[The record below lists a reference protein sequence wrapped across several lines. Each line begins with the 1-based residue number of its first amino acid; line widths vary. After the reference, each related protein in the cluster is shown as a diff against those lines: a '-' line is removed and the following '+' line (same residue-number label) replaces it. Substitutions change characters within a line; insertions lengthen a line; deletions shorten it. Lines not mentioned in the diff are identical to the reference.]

1 MDFDTWIDDAWSRHA
16 DDPGRAA
23 QSLAEGAARVT
34 AETQLVA
41 LIGFA
46 HHVHGEHLG
55 GWQAGLDGLDRLAA
69 SPMCNPAGVSGEA
82 LARCRASL
90 LLSAGDPRAADA
102 LALSL
107 SLSDRIRATAMAA
120 ANLAQN
126 EAAPDTGRASALWQA
141 ALALAA
147 GSGLPADDPAHRT
160 LAATGNNLAS
170 ALEQKAVRSAAERA
184 LMLATAAGARQHW
197 ALAGT
202 WLEVERAEYRLAS
215 SWLAAADGEPCAA
228 QAALVHAQACLAL
241 VDAHAA
247 PALER
252 FFACEVLARA
262 QRLAGDEPAQAAS
275 LQAAREAFAQL
286 AADDQAWCAESLRAI
301 VPEPA
306 AAAG

>member
-1 MDFDTWIDDAWSRHA
+1 MNFDTWIDDAWSSHA

-34 AETQLVA
+34 AETHLVA
-41 LIGFA
+41 RIGFA

-69 SPMCNPAGVSGEA
+69 SPMCNPVGASGEA

-102 LALSL
+102 LALS
-107 SLSDRIRATAMAA
+107 DRIRATAMAA

-126 EAAPDTGRASALWQA
+126 ESAPDTGRASALWQA
-141 ALALAA
+141 ALGLAA
-147 GSGLPADDPAHRT
+147 GVGLPAHDPAHRT

-170 ALEQKAVRSAAERA
+170 ALEEKAVRSAAERA

-215 SWLAAADGEPCAA
+215 SWLAAAADEPCAA
-228 QAALVHAQACLAL
+228 QAALVHAQACMAL

-262 QRLAGDEPAQAAS
+262 QRLAGNAPAHAAAVR
-275 LQAAREAFAQL
+275 AAREAFAQL
-286 AADDQAWCAESLRAI
+286 GADDQAWCAASLRSI
-301 VPEPA
+301 DPEPA
-306 AAAG
+306 AGPV

>member
-1 MDFDTWIDDAWSRHA
+1 MDFEPWIEAAWAAHA
-16 DDPGRAA
+16 DDPGRVA
-23 QSLAEGAARVT
+23 QRLAEGATLVDTEA
-34 AETQLVA
+34 QLVA
-41 LIGFA
+41 LIALA

-55 GWQAGLDGLDRLAA
+55 GWQAGLDELERLAA
-69 SPMCNPAGVSGEA
+69 CSGFDWSGPSGQA

-90 LLSAGDPRAADA
+90 LLSAGDPGAADA
-102 LALSL
+102 LA
-107 SLSDRIRATAMAA
+107 LSDRIRATAMAA

-126 EAAPDTGRASALWQA
+126 ESAPDAGRAAALWQA
-141 ALALAA
+141 ALALAD

-170 ALEQKAVRSAAERA
+170 ALEQKAVRSAAECA
-184 LMLATAAGARQHW
+184 LMLAAAAGARQHW

-215 SWLAAADGEPCAA
+215 SGLAAAAGQPGAA
-228 QAALVHAQACLAL
+228 QTALVHAQACLAL

-262 QRLAGDEPAQAAS
+262 QRLAGDAPAQAAA

-286 AADDQAWCAESLRAI
+286 DAGDQAWCAASLRAI

-306 AAAG
+306 APPG